1 MMEITMNPLR
11 EDESAFYDDLNA
23 PETFGFIINPK
34 GCVIMNLE
42 SLLFIANDE
51 TREKL
56 KEYITVEEEND
67 GK

>member
-1 MMEITMNPLR
+1 MPEITVR

-42 SLLFIANDE
+42 SLMFIANEE

-56 KEYITVEEEND
+56 KEYIVLEEEND
-67 GK
+67 RK

>member
-1 MMEITMNPLR
+1 MSEITVR

-23 PETFGFIINPK
+23 PETFGFIINPN

-42 SLLFIANDE
+42 SLMFIANDE

>member
-1 MMEITMNPLR
+1 MMEITKNPLR
-11 EDESAFYDDLNA
+11 EDESAFYDDLNP
-23 PETFGFIINPK
+23 PETFGFIINPN

-42 SLLFIANDE
+42 SLMFIANDE

>member
-1 MMEITMNPLR
+1 MSEITVR

-42 SLLFIANDE
+42 SLMFIANDE
-51 TREKL
+51 TKEKL
-56 KEYITVEEEND
+56 KEYIVLEEEND
-67 GK
+67 RK

>member
-1 MMEITMNPLR
+1 MPEITVR

-42 SLLFIANDE
+42 SLMFIANDE

-56 KEYITVEEEND
+56 KEYIVLEEEND
-67 GK
+67 RK

>member
-1 MMEITMNPLR
+1 MSEITVR

-23 PETFGFIINPK
+23 PETFGFIINLN

-42 SLLFIANDE
+42 SLMFIANEE
-51 TREKL
+51 TKAKL
-56 KEYITVEEEND
+56 REYITVEEEND

>member
-1 MMEITMNPLR
+1 MAEITVR

-23 PETFGFIINPK
+23 PETFGFIINPN

-56 KEYITVEEEND
+56 KEYIVLEEEND
-67 GK
+67 RK